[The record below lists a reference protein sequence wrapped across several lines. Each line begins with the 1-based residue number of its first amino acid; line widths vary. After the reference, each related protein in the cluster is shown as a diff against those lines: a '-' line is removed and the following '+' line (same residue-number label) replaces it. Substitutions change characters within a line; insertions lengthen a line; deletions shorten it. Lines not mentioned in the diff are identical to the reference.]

1 MRVSLVIRKSCKSGL
16 TCNIAGENHG
26 YLFFIRNFKIDIPS
40 FNAFR
45 NILNDVFN
53 ARQLELRLKFRMV
66 TSALMQQNRDEQRQ
80 EMMKKTPG
88 ERLMIAL
95 ELSDVCLL
103 LGDSAREA
111 LEKKRATAKA

>member
-1 MRVSLVIRKSCKSGL
+1 
-16 TCNIAGENHG
+16 
-26 YLFFIRNFKIDIPS
+26 
-40 FNAFR
+40 
-45 NILNDVFN
+45 
-53 ARQLELRLKFRMV
+53 MV

>member
-1 MRVSLVIRKSCKSGL
+1 M
-16 TCNIAGENHG
+16 G
-26 YLFFIRNFKIDIPS
+26 YSP
-40 FNAFR
+40 
-45 NILNDVFN
+45 
-53 ARQLELRLKFRMV
+53 
-66 TSALMQQNRDEQRQ
+66 LMQQKRDEQRL

-103 LGDSAREA
+103 LGNSAREA